1 MKKVYVVTMTDGYDD
16 IFTDYVYCVSETMER
31 AVELMNECVDDI
43 IEKDKQYGTTY
54 IKTVDGETYVHVLED
69 HDLHAFYEFEI
80 TPYEIDKVL
89 VNYHL
94 TNLKSS

>member
-1 MKKVYVVTMTDGYDD
+1 MKKVYVVRMTDGYED
-16 IFTDYVYCVSETMER
+16 FANEYVYCVSETKER
-31 AVELMNECVDDI
+31 AVELMNECVDGI
-43 IEKDKQYGTTY
+43 IEKDKKYGTTY
-54 IKTVDGETYVHVLED
+54 IKTVDGETYVHLLEE
-69 HDLHAFYEFEI
+69 HDRHAYYEFEI